1 MGSRD
6 KDQTTSH
13 HQPLLSSLVVRP
25 SVSDGAG
32 DGGRGGA
39 GSDYEPGE
47 VRREP
52 PSYYRSDR
60 YPDDPAL
67 NVACKNLGLDEGMLV
82 SVQFGIRVWM
92 KLFFLFGLIC
102 LWGYSDN
109 GYCACCVN
117 PWNAAS

>member
-25 SVSDGAG
+25 SASDGADG
-32 DGGRGGA
+32 GGGGAGGRGG

-52 PSYYRSDR
+52 PSFSRSDR
-60 YPDDPAL
+60 YNDESGSFFFSYLL
-67 NVACKNLGLDEGMLV
+67 NC
-82 SVQFGIRVWM
+82 
-92 KLFFLFGLIC
+92 
-102 LWGYSDN
+102 
-109 GYCACCVN
+109 
-117 PWNAAS
+117 

>member
-6 KDQTTSH
+6 KDQTAAH

-60 YPDDPAL
+60 YPDDPGSIINAGGWWHYVFQIAVVHCVMEHDYISCG
-67 NVACKNLGLDEGMLV
+67 VAQLKVLE
-82 SVQFGIRVWM
+82 
-92 KLFFLFGLIC
+92 
-102 LWGYSDN
+102 
-109 GYCACCVN
+109 
-117 PWNAAS
+117 

>member
-1 MGSRD
+1 MPLRSQLKSRQLTRALRTGKDRREREEKKSEYMGSRE
-6 KDQTTSH
+6 KDQTTPH

-67 NVACKNLGLDEGMLV
+67 NVACKNLGLEEGMLV
-82 SVQFGIRVWM
+82 
-92 KLFFLFGLIC
+92 
-102 LWGYSDN
+102 
-109 GYCACCVN
+109 
-117 PWNAAS
+117 

>member
-6 KDQTTSH
+6 KDQTASH

-60 YPDDPAL
+60 YPDDP
-67 NVACKNLGLDEGMLV
+67 G
-82 SVQFGIRVWM
+82 S
-92 KLFFLFGLIC
+92 FFLYVSYKLLSSFL
-102 LWGYSDN
+102 LT
-109 GYCACCVN
+109 V
-117 PWNAAS
+117 